1 MTGFIPAPIKPE
13 ITVDHLEKI
22 DVRVGVVERVE
33 LVPTSAK
40 LVKLTVDFG
49 DRRRTVLAGLR
60 RERVTLKRKSKA
72 VRRCLWLISQR
83 VGWQVRF
90 PRRCCSTSA
99 IGWPYTGARDTG
111 KAATKRCESGM
122 NGAFDQ
128 AQLGSQ
134 ALSRRFNRRRK
145 ARENSAKWERQP
157 AGRNNHA

>member
-13 ITVDHLEKI
+13 ITMDHLEKI

-33 LVPTSAK
+33 LVPASNK

-99 IGWPYTGARDTG
+99 MRMALHRCSQYRKSRYQTVRERDEWCFRSGA
-111 KAATKRCESGM
+111 
-122 NGAFDQ
+122 
-128 AQLGSQ
+128 
-134 ALSRRFNRRRK
+134 
-145 ARENSAKWERQP
+145 ARVTSVVP
-157 AGRNNHA
+157 AI